1 MQQLVREIKEKTQ
14 KSECVKACECDQL
27 WEVTFAQMEKPAALF
42 LNVFNRQVMW
52 FKDSGKIFETDRA
65 LMTVKGAT
73 ESLKLSQLQP
83 SDFGNYR

>member
-1 MQQLVREIKEKTQ
+1 
-14 KSECVKACECDQL
+14 
-27 WEVTFAQMEKPAALF
+27 
-42 LNVFNRQVMW
+42 MW

-83 SDFGNYR
+83 SDFGNYRWMLA